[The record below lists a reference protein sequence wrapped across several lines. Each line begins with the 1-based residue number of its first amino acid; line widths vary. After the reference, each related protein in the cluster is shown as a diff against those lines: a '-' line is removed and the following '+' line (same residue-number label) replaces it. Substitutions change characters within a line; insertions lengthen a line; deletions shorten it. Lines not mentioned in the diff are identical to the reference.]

1 MQFVAENTQNQ
12 NNVGLFQKVMMNE
25 QENENNYTLTDKGA
39 LTLKSSLNNLV
50 DLFYQSTRKVDKNH
64 IENVFVKSL
73 NESELLTAKMV
84 AYIRDIRGG
93 KGERDLAKTFLV
105 SMALMRPDIIEKNL
119 RHYVHEYGRWDDG
132 LPLLEIDS
140 VKMLY
145 LNIIKEQLEKD
156 LIELNEKGEKA
167 NISLCAKW
175 VPTEGKSD
183 DKKYKFTTKLSKL
196 MGINQADLRKKYIGP
211 LRKHLN
217 LIETKMMQ
225 KNYAE
230 IDYSK
235 VPSRCM
241 HIHGQSMGK
250 KKSEPNAFHRNDKER
265 YEEYLAQLKEG
276 KVKVNASTLYPHEIM
291 NKYFNGSHVCHNE
304 VDDLTE
310 GQWKVME
317 EKMKALGKIGKTLC
331 LCDVSG
337 SMSGIPMSISI
348 SLGILIS
355 GCCEVESFKDF
366 ILTFTTTPQF
376 HKIEGKNL
384 LEKINNLS
392 RAAWHGSTNFYL
404 AFTTILDRAVKNSI
418 PADQMPERLIVISDM
433 QFDVAGGNTK
443 TNFEAIDELYKK
455 AGYKRPQLIFW
466 NVNGST
472 KEVPV
477 RHDTAD
483 TGLVSGYS
491 PDILKA
497 VLNGDG
503 LTPKD
508 IMIKALMDERYN
520 LITV

>member
-1 MQFVAENTQNQ
+1 MQFVAENNIQENK
-12 NNVGLFQKVMMNE
+12 VGLFQQVMMNE

-39 LTLKSSLNNLV
+39 LTLKSSLNKLV
-50 DLFYQSTRKVDKNH
+50 DLFYMTTRKADKNYL
-64 IENVFVKSL
+64 EQLFAQSL
-73 NESELLTAKMV
+73 QESDLLTAKMI
-84 AYIRDIRGG
+84 AYVRDIRGG
-93 KGERDLAKTFLV
+93 KGERDLGKMFLV
-105 SMALMRPDIIEKNL
+105 QLALMRPDIFEKNL
-119 RHYVHEYGRWDDG
+119 KHYIHEYGRWDDG
-132 LPLLEIDS
+132 LNLMDIATAQP
-140 VKMLY
+140 LY
-145 LNIIKEQLEKD
+145 LNLMKEQLEKD

-175 VPTEGKSD
+175 VPTEGKAD
-183 DKKYKFTTKLSKL
+183 DKKYKFTTKLSKV
-196 MGINQADLRKKYIGP
+196 MGINQAELRKVYIAP

-241 HIHGQSMGK
+241 HIHGQQMGK
-250 KKSEPNAFHRNDKER
+250 KNRTPNAFARNDQER
-265 YEEYLAQLKEG
+265 YTEYLNQLKEG

-291 NKYFNGSHVCHNE
+291 NKYFNGSHICHNE

-348 SLGILIS
+348 ALGILIS
-355 GCCEVESFKDF
+355 SCCEVDTFKDF
-366 ILTFTTTPQF
+366 ILTFTTTPEF
-376 HKIEGKNL
+376 HKVEGKNL

-404 AFTTILDRAVKNSI
+404 AFTTILDRAVKNKI

-433 QFDVAGGNTK
+433 QFDIAGGGKK

-472 KEVPV
+472 REVPV

-497 VLNGDG
+497 VLNGEG